1 MFCFASSRLQ
11 VSKQDYY
18 WVWNQQVHPPFDR
31 KNQPPPIQFITHA
44 LGQLRGLEPKQGME
58 GWASKSEFSF
68 FFFPSLD
75 MVFEQEFPSS
85 KYSKPVHCADKT
97 SSPDDTRNSVMHR
110 TLRRHSR
117 KSTSCDK
124 FAHTCMPTSIEIV
137 REEETSIPSIL
148 ASAYPKKNP
157 EAWRQHTESTTCNP
171 DERIAEAF
179 WAIALPHKIATVATA
194 TNGIKGDTD
203 STRPLQYWFKMAPSR
218 TGASTTCSHNHYGR
232 V

>member
-1 MFCFASSRLQ
+1 
-11 VSKQDYY
+11 
-18 WVWNQQVHPPFDR
+18 
-31 KNQPPPIQFITHA
+31 
-44 LGQLRGLEPKQGME
+44 ME
-58 GWASKSEFSF
+58 GWAWESEFSF
-68 FFFPSLD
+68 FFPSLNL
-75 MVFEQEFPSS
+75 VFEQEFPSS
-85 KYSKPVHCADKT
+85 KYSQPMLCADKI
-97 SSPDDTRNSVMHR
+97 SSPDMRNSVMHQ
-110 TLRRHSR
+110 TLQHSR

-124 FAHTCMPTSIEIV
+124 FALTCMPTSIEIV

-148 ASAYPKKNP
+148 ASTYPKKNP

-194 TNGIKGDTD
+194 TNGIKGDTN

-232 V
+232 VWIEETDPVTCLANFYKKCCLSKAIKGSTNKYFIKFISTASSCSESSA